1 MSTPPKSLAPATR
14 SGHDPPMTDAPA
26 PSLLRTALFCR
37 CPRCGEG
44 RLFAGFLV
52 PAPRCE
58 ACDLDYRFVDSGDGP
73 AVFVILVVGFVV
85 VAAALV
91 TEVKYSPPYWVHAVL
106 WLPAILGLSLGLLRP
121 SKAAMIGLQFRH
133 EAREARLPAREP
145 RR

>member
-1 MSTPPKSLAPATR
+1 
-14 SGHDPPMTDAPA
+14 MTDTAS
-26 PSLLRTALFCR
+26 PSLLKSALLCR

-44 RLFAGFLV
+44 RLFAGFLD

-85 VAAALV
+85 VAAALI
-91 TEVKYSPPYWVHAVL
+91 TEVKYAPPYWVHAVL
-106 WLPAILGLSLGLLRP
+106 WVPMILILSLGLLRP
-121 SKAAMIGLQFRH
+121 LKAAMIGVQYRH
-133 EAREARLPAREP
+133 KAREGRLAEREP

>member
-1 MSTPPKSLAPATR
+1 
-14 SGHDPPMTDAPA
+14 MTEPTA
-26 PSLLRTALFCR
+26 PSLLRNALLCR

-44 RLFAGFLV
+44 RLFAGFLT

-91 TEVKYSPPYWVHAVL
+91 TEVKYQPPYWVHAAL
-106 WLPAILGLSLGLLRP
+106 WLPLILGLSLGLLRP
-121 SKAAMIGLQFRH
+121 LKALMIGLQFRH
-133 EAREARLPAREP
+133 KAREGRLPSRPEGPAP
-145 RR
+145 